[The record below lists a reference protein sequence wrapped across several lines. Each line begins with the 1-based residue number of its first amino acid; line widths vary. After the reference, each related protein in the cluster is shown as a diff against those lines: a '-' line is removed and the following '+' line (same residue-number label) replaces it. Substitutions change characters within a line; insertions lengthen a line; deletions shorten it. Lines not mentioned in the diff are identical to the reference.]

1 MQGTGVMADSVSAE
15 PSQHGRG
22 DVDVTVFVD
31 GECHI
36 ITLDADNARLAG
48 LRLIRAA
55 DSSER
60 RGW

>member
-1 MQGTGVMADSVSAE
+1 MADSVSAE